1 MSENRNASR
10 SKFFRVRNAIAA
22 RARASV
28 AIDGHRIRATAENET
43 LIEIMQEAKALA
55 EAENAYAQHIE
66 ARLAA

>member
-1 MSENRNASR
+1 MSDDRSASR

-43 LIEIMQEAKALA
+43 LIEIMHEA
-55 EAENAYAQHIE
+55 EAQQAYDE
-66 ARLAA
+66 AVQSRLAA